1 MAGPFATGPL
11 PVRPASLR
19 LGLLI
24 LASALAHAAIVSG
37 LDRLMAGT
45 PAPSAARLSAVLLPA
60 PQPSASSSPV
70 SPPSPPLPA
79 RPSPAE
85 PRETSPVSLP
95 TPAPPL
101 ASEPPP
107 VPPSELARDSVV
119 ELLPGPR
126 YYAAN
131 ELDQRPVAIT
141 PILPEYPETA
151 SPDGAYLVVRIL
163 IDEHGRTERVVV
175 LIADPENEFE
185 QAVAEAFSR
194 GRFRPGMK
202 NGVAVKSQI
211 VAEIRFFPEDRPGAR
226 TLAPPAPVAD

>member
-11 PVRPASLR
+11 PVHPASLR

-45 PAPSAARLSAVLLPA
+45 PAPSAGRLSAVLLPA
-60 PQPSASSSPV
+60 PQPGIPSSPA
-70 SPPSPPLPA
+70 SPPASEM
-79 RPSPAE
+79 PSPAE

-95 TPAPPL
+95 TPAPPP

-126 YYAAN
+126 YYATN

-163 IDEHGRTERVVV
+163 IDEHGETERVVV